1 MPNAS
6 SPKATATSCARHR
19 AASRICARRADWPAE
34 PDLFGRSRPVE
45 KVLASVKVGAG
56 KLELRDFPMPQID
69 EESALLK
76 MEVAGICGT
85 DVKMF
90 KQPLS
95 GGPVIMGHENIGYIA
110 KAGRKFSER
119 KGVKEGD
126 LVFVEHYVPD
136 FHCEWC

>member
-1 MPNAS
+1 MPNTS
-6 SPKATATSCARHR
+6 SPRATAISCVRRR
-19 AASRICARRADWPAE
+19 AASRICARCAVSPAE
-34 PDLFGRSRPVE
+34 PETDSDLFGRSTPVE

-110 KAGRKFSER
+110 KAGRKFTER

-126 LVFVEHYVPD
+126 LVFIE
-136 FHCEWC
+136 